1 LIKEESLSEYYISII
16 LVLTL
21 HWDISYLSLFFILP
35 ISGLS
40 IRNRPFIVS
49 KIMSK
54 KIRLIPFAIL
64 VLSFVSAEFIYYSAA
79 EPIINDPNLK
89 AEIVYKGIDF
99 PTSMAFLNS
108 DEILVLEKNNGI
120 VRRIVNGMSLSEPLL
135 DVNVANANERGLLG
149 IAVAKNDGNTTIVF
163 LYYTESKEMDGNDDC
178 PTPTD
183 CKKGNDPLGNR
194 LYRYE
199 LIDDKLTNPKLLLD
213 LPTKPGPAHNGGVI
227 TLGPDNNVYLVI
239 GELTSMGTQASN
251 VQNGSAPDGRGG
263 ILRVT
268 QNGGVVE
275 GILSNTT
282 LLNLY
287 YAYGI
292 RNSFG
297 MDFDPLS
304 GNLWDTENGPG
315 NADEINLVKPGFNSG
330 WSKVQGIWEVKDAF
344 GGNTVL
350 EPDNLT
356 DFNGKGRYSVPKFIW
371 NNTVAPTAVKFLT
384 SDKLGTQYESD
395 LFIGDANNGNI
406 YRFDLNNDRTE
417 LVLQGQLT
425 DKVADNISENQDIIW
440 GKGFGIITD
449 IQIGPEG
456 YLYILSINL
465 PQGRGT
471 IFRIVP
477 VI

>member
-1 LIKEESLSEYYISII
+1 
-16 LVLTL
+16 
-21 HWDISYLSLFFILP
+21 
-35 ISGLS
+35 
-40 IRNRPFIVS
+40 
-49 KIMSK
+49 MSK
-54 KIRLIPFAIL
+54 KLRVILFAIL
-64 VLSFVSAEFIYYSAA
+64 VLSFVSAEFIHYSST

-108 DEILVLEKNNGI
+108 DEILVLEKNNGV

-135 DVNVANANERGLLG
+135 DVNVANTNERGLLG
-149 IAVAKNDGNTTIVF
+149 IAVAKNDGNTTNVF
-163 LYYTESKEMDGNDDC
+163 LYYTESKERDGNDDC

-194 LYRYE
+194 LYRYD
-199 LIDDKLTNPKLLLD
+199 LIEDKLTSPKLLLD

-275 GILSNTT
+275 GILSNIT

-350 EPDNLT
+350 KPDNLI
-356 DFNGKGRYSVPKFIW
+356 DFDGTGRYSVPKFIW
-371 NNTVAPTAVKFLT
+371 NNTVAPTAVKLLT
-384 SDKLGTQYESD
+384 SDKLGTQYEND

-406 YRFDLNNDRTE
+406 YHFDLNNDRTE

-425 DKVADNISENQDIIW
+425 DKVAHNISENQDIIW

>member
-1 LIKEESLSEYYISII
+1 
-16 LVLTL
+16 
-21 HWDISYLSLFFILP
+21 
-35 ISGLS
+35 
-40 IRNRPFIVS
+40 
-49 KIMSK
+49 MSK
-54 KIRLIPFAIL
+54 KLRVIPFAIL
-64 VLSFVSAEFIYYSAA
+64 VLSFASAEFIYYAAA
-79 EPIINDPNLK
+79 EPITNDHNLK

-108 DEILVLEKNNGI
+108 DDILVLEKNNGI
-120 VRRIVNGMSLSEPLL
+120 VRRIINGMSLSEPLL

-149 IAVAKNDGNTTIVF
+149 IAVAKNDDNTTNVF
-163 LYYTESKEMDGNDDC
+163 LYYTESKERDGNDEC
-178 PTPTD
+178 PTSTD

-199 LIDDKLTNPKLLLD
+199 LIDDKLKNPKLLLD
-213 LPTKPGPAHNGGVI
+213 LPTKPGPAHNGGII

-251 VQNGSAPDGRGG
+251 VQKGLAPDGRGG

-268 QNGGVVE
+268 QDGRVVE

-297 MDFDPLS
+297 MDFDPLT

-315 NADEINLVKPGFNSG
+315 NGDEINLVKPGFNSG
-330 WSKVQGIWEVKDAF
+330 WSKVQGMLEVKESF
-344 GGNTVL
+344 GGNAVL
-350 EPDNLT
+350 EPDNLI
-356 DFNGKGRYSVPKFIW
+356 DFDGKGRYSEPEFVW
-371 NNTVAPTAVKFLT
+371 NNTVAPTAVKFLS
-384 SDKLGTQYESD
+384 SDKLGTQYEND

-406 YRFDLNNDRTE
+406 YHFDLNNDRTE

-425 DKVADNISENQDIIW
+425 DKVADNISQNQDIIW

-449 IQIGPEG
+449 IQVGPEG

-477 VI
+477 VT

>member
-1 LIKEESLSEYYISII
+1 
-16 LVLTL
+16 
-21 HWDISYLSLFFILP
+21 
-35 ISGLS
+35 
-40 IRNRPFIVS
+40 
-49 KIMSK
+49 MSK
-54 KIRLIPFAIL
+54 KPRVIPFAIL
-64 VLSFVSAEFIYYSAA
+64 VLVFVSAEFIYYSAA
-79 EPIINDPNLK
+79 EPIIINDPNLK

-108 DEILVLEKNNGI
+108 DDILVLEKNNGI
-120 VRRIVNGMSLSEPLL
+120 VRRIINGTSLSEPLL

-149 IAVAKNDGNTTIVF
+149 IAVAKKEENTTNVF
-163 LYYTESKEMDGNDDC
+163 LYYTESKERDGKDDC

-213 LPTKPGPAHNGGVI
+213 LPTKPGPAHNGGII

-251 VQNGSAPDGRGG
+251 VQKGLAPDGRGG

-268 QNGGVVE
+268 QDGGVVE

-297 MDFDPLS
+297 MDFDPLT

-330 WSKVQGIWEVKDAF
+330 WSKVQGMWEVKEAF
-344 GGNTVL
+344 GGKTVL
-350 EPDNLT
+350 EPDNLI
-356 DFNGKGRYSVPKFIW
+356 DFDGKGRYSIPKFVW
-371 NNTVAPTAVKFLT
+371 NNTVAPTAVKFLS
-384 SDKLGTQYESD
+384 SDKLGTQYEND

-449 IQIGPEG
+449 IQVGPEG

-465 PQGRGT
+465 PLGRGT

>member
-1 LIKEESLSEYYISII
+1 
-16 LVLTL
+16 
-21 HWDISYLSLFFILP
+21 
-35 ISGLS
+35 
-40 IRNRPFIVS
+40 
-49 KIMSK
+49 MSK
-54 KIRLIPFAIL
+54 KLRVIPFAIL
-64 VLSFVSAEFIYYSAA
+64 VLSFASAEFIYYSAA
-79 EPIINDPNLK
+79 EPITNDHNLK

-108 DEILVLEKNNGI
+108 DDILVLEKNNGI
-120 VRRIVNGMSLSEPLL
+120 VRRIINGMSLSEPLL

-149 IAVAKNDGNTTIVF
+149 IAVAKNDDNTTNVF
-163 LYYTESKEMDGNDDC
+163 LYYTESKERDGNDEC
-178 PTPTD
+178 PTSTD

-199 LIDDKLTNPKLLLD
+199 LIDDKLKNPKLLLD
-213 LPTKPGPAHNGGVI
+213 LPTKPGPAHNGGII

-251 VQNGSAPDGRGG
+251 VQKGLAPDGRGG

-268 QNGGVVE
+268 QDGRVVE

-297 MDFDPLS
+297 MDFDPLT

-330 WSKVQGIWEVKDAF
+330 WSKVQGMWEVKESF
-344 GGNTVL
+344 GGNAVL
-350 EPDNLT
+350 EPDNLI
-356 DFNGKGRYSVPKFIW
+356 DFDGKGRYSEPEFAW
-371 NNTVAPTAVKFLT
+371 NNTVAPTAVKFLS
-384 SDKLGTQYESD
+384 SDKLGTQYEND

-449 IQIGPEG
+449 IQVGPEG

-477 VI
+477 VT

>member
-1 LIKEESLSEYYISII
+1 
-16 LVLTL
+16 
-21 HWDISYLSLFFILP
+21 
-35 ISGLS
+35 
-40 IRNRPFIVS
+40 
-49 KIMSK
+49 MSK
-54 KIRLIPFAIL
+54 KLRVISFAIL
-64 VLSFVSAEFIYYSAA
+64 VLSFASAEFIYYSAA
-79 EPIINDPNLK
+79 EPITNDHNLK

-108 DEILVLEKNNGI
+108 DDILVLEKNNGI
-120 VRRIVNGMSLSEPLL
+120 VRRIINGMSLSEPLL

-149 IAVAKNDGNTTIVF
+149 IAVAKNDENTTNVF
-163 LYYTESKEMDGNDDC
+163 LYYTESKERDGNDEC
-178 PTPTD
+178 PTSTD

-199 LIDDKLTNPKLLLD
+199 LIDDKLKNPKLLLD
-213 LPTKPGPAHNGGVI
+213 LPTKPGPAHNGGII

-251 VQNGSAPDGRGG
+251 VQKGLAPDGRGG

-268 QNGGVVE
+268 QDGRVVE

-297 MDFDPLS
+297 MDFDPLT

-330 WSKVQGIWEVKDAF
+330 WSKVQGMWEVKEAF
-344 GGNTVL
+344 GGKTVL
-350 EPDNLT
+350 EPDNLI
-356 DFNGKGRYSVPKFIW
+356 DFDGKGRYSEPEFAW
-371 NNTVAPTAVKFLT
+371 NNTVAPTAVKFLS
-384 SDKLGTQYESD
+384 SDKLGTQYEND

-406 YRFDLNNDRTE
+406 YHFDLNNDRTE

-449 IQIGPEG
+449 IQVGPEG

-477 VI
+477 VT

>member
-1 LIKEESLSEYYISII
+1 
-16 LVLTL
+16 
-21 HWDISYLSLFFILP
+21 
-35 ISGLS
+35 
-40 IRNRPFIVS
+40 
-49 KIMSK
+49 MSK
-54 KIRLIPFAIL
+54 KLRVISFAIL
-64 VLSFVSAEFIYYSAA
+64 VLSFASAEFIYYSAA
-79 EPIINDPNLK
+79 EPITNDHNLK

-108 DEILVLEKNNGI
+108 DDILVLEKNNGI
-120 VRRIVNGMSLSEPLL
+120 VRRIINGMSLSEPLL

-149 IAVAKNDGNTTIVF
+149 IAVAKNDDNTTNVF
-163 LYYTESKEMDGNDDC
+163 LYYTESKERDGNDEC
-178 PTPTD
+178 PTSTD

-199 LIDDKLTNPKLLLD
+199 LIDNKLKNPKLLLD
-213 LPTKPGPAHNGGVI
+213 LPTKPGPAHNGGII

-251 VQNGSAPDGRGG
+251 VQKGLAPDGRGG

-268 QNGGVVE
+268 QDGRVVE

-297 MDFDPLS
+297 MDFDPLT

-315 NADEINLVKPGFNSG
+315 NGDEINLVKPGFNSG
-330 WSKVQGIWEVKDAF
+330 WSKVQGMWEVKESF
-344 GGNTVL
+344 GDNAVL
-350 EPDNLT
+350 EPDNLI
-356 DFNGKGRYSVPKFIW
+356 DFDGKGRYSEPEFAW
-371 NNTVAPTAVKFLT
+371 NNTVAPTAVKFLS
-384 SDKLGTQYESD
+384 SDKLGTQYEND

-406 YRFDLNNDRTE
+406 YHFDLNNDRTE

-449 IQIGPEG
+449 IQVGPEG

-477 VI
+477 VT

>member
-1 LIKEESLSEYYISII
+1 
-16 LVLTL
+16 
-21 HWDISYLSLFFILP
+21 
-35 ISGLS
+35 
-40 IRNRPFIVS
+40 
-49 KIMSK
+49 MSK
-54 KIRLIPFAIL
+54 KLRVISFAIL
-64 VLSFVSAEFIYYSAA
+64 VLSFASAEFIYYAAA
-79 EPIINDPNLK
+79 EPITNDHNLK

-108 DEILVLEKNNGI
+108 DDILVLEKNNGI
-120 VRRIVNGMSLSEPLL
+120 VRRIINGMSLSEPLL

-149 IAVAKNDGNTTIVF
+149 IAVAKNDENTTNVF
-163 LYYTESKEMDGNDDC
+163 LYYTESKERDGNDEC
-178 PTPTD
+178 PTSTD

-199 LIDDKLTNPKLLLD
+199 LIDDKLKNPKLLLD
-213 LPTKPGPAHNGGVI
+213 LPTKPGPAHNGGII

-251 VQNGSAPDGRGG
+251 VQKGLAPDGRGG

-268 QNGGVVE
+268 QDGRVVE

-297 MDFDPLS
+297 MDFDPLT

-315 NADEINLVKPGFNSG
+315 NGDEINLVKPGFNSG
-330 WSKVQGIWEVKDAF
+330 WSKVQGIWEVKESF
-344 GGNTVL
+344 GGNAVL
-350 EPDNLT
+350 EPDNLI
-356 DFNGKGRYSVPKFIW
+356 DFDGKGRYSEPEFAW
-371 NNTVAPTAVKFLT
+371 NNTVAPTAVKFLS
-384 SDKLGTQYESD
+384 SDKLGTQYEND

-406 YRFDLNNDRTE
+406 YHFDLNNDRTE

-449 IQIGPEG
+449 IQVGPEG

-477 VI
+477 VT

>member
-1 LIKEESLSEYYISII
+1 
-16 LVLTL
+16 
-21 HWDISYLSLFFILP
+21 
-35 ISGLS
+35 
-40 IRNRPFIVS
+40 
-49 KIMSK
+49 MSK
-54 KIRLIPFAIL
+54 KLRVILFAIL

-108 DEILVLEKNNGI
+108 DEIFVLEKNNGI

-149 IAVAKNDGNTTIVF
+149 IAVAKNDENTTNVF
-163 LYYTESKEMDGNDDC
+163 LYYTESKERDGNDDC

-183 CKKGNDPLGNR
+183 CKKENDPLGNR

-213 LPTKPGPAHNGGVI
+213 LPTKPGPAHNGGII

-297 MDFDPLS
+297 MDFDPLT

-330 WSKVQGIWEVKDAF
+330 WSKVQGMWEVKESF
-344 GGNTVL
+344 GGNAVL
-350 EPDNLT
+350 EPDNLI
-356 DFNGKGRYSVPKFIW
+356 DFDGKGRYSEPEFAW

-471 IFRIVP
+471 IFRIIP

>member
-1 LIKEESLSEYYISII
+1 
-16 LVLTL
+16 
-21 HWDISYLSLFFILP
+21 
-35 ISGLS
+35 
-40 IRNRPFIVS
+40 
-49 KIMSK
+49 MSK
-54 KIRLIPFAIL
+54 KLRVISFAIL
-64 VLSFVSAEFIYYSAA
+64 VLSFASAEFIYYSAA
-79 EPIINDPNLK
+79 EPITNDHNLK

-108 DEILVLEKNNGI
+108 DDILVLEKNNGI
-120 VRRIVNGMSLSEPLL
+120 VRRIINGMSLSEPLL

-149 IAVAKNDGNTTIVF
+149 IAVAKNDENTTNVF
-163 LYYTESKEMDGNDDC
+163 LYYTESKERDGNDEC
-178 PTPTD
+178 PTSTD

-199 LIDDKLTNPKLLLD
+199 LIDDKLKNPKLLLD
-213 LPTKPGPAHNGGVI
+213 LPTKPGPAHNGGII

-251 VQNGSAPDGRGG
+251 VQKGLAPDGRGG

-268 QNGGVVE
+268 QDGRVVE

-297 MDFDPLS
+297 MDFDPLT

-315 NADEINLVKPGFNSG
+315 NGDEINLVKPGFNSG
-330 WSKVQGIWEVKDAF
+330 WSKVQGMWEVKESF
-344 GGNTVL
+344 GGNAVL
-350 EPDNLT
+350 EPDNLI
-356 DFNGKGRYSVPKFIW
+356 DFDGKGRYSEPEFAW
-371 NNTVAPTAVKFLT
+371 NNTVAPTAVKFLS
-384 SDKLGTQYESD
+384 SDKLGTQYEND

>member
-1 LIKEESLSEYYISII
+1 
-16 LVLTL
+16 
-21 HWDISYLSLFFILP
+21 
-35 ISGLS
+35 
-40 IRNRPFIVS
+40 
-49 KIMSK
+49 MSK

-99 PTSMAFLNS
+99 PTSMAFFNS

-135 DVNVANANERGLLG
+135 DVN
-149 IAVAKNDGNTTIVF
+149 
-163 LYYTESKEMDGNDDC
+163 
-178 PTPTD
+178 
-183 CKKGNDPLGNR
+183 
-194 LYRYE
+194 
-199 LIDDKLTNPKLLLD
+199 
-213 LPTKPGPAHNGGVI
+213 
-227 TLGPDNNVYLVI
+227 LVI

-315 NADEINLVKPGFNSG
+315 
-330 WSKVQGIWEVKDAF
+330 
-344 GGNTVL
+344 
-350 EPDNLT
+350 
-356 DFNGKGRYSVPKFIW
+356 
-371 NNTVAPTAVKFLT
+371 
-384 SDKLGTQYESD
+384 
-395 LFIGDANNGNI
+395 
-406 YRFDLNNDRTE
+406 
-417 LVLQGQLT
+417 
-425 DKVADNISENQDIIW
+425 
-440 GKGFGIITD
+440 
-449 IQIGPEG
+449 
-456 YLYILSINL
+456 
-465 PQGRGT
+465 
-471 IFRIVP
+471 
-477 VI
+477 

>member
-1 LIKEESLSEYYISII
+1 
-16 LVLTL
+16 
-21 HWDISYLSLFFILP
+21 
-35 ISGLS
+35 
-40 IRNRPFIVS
+40 
-49 KIMSK
+49 MSK
-54 KIRLIPFAIL
+54 KLRVISFAIL
-64 VLSFVSAEFIYYSAA
+64 VLSFASAEFIYYSAA
-79 EPIINDPNLK
+79 EPITNDHNLK

-108 DEILVLEKNNGI
+108 DDILVLEKNNGI
-120 VRRIVNGMSLSEPLL
+120 VRRIINGMSLSEPLL

-149 IAVAKNDGNTTIVF
+149 IAVAKNDENTTNVF
-163 LYYTESKEMDGNDDC
+163 LYYTESKERDGNDEC
-178 PTPTD
+178 PTSTD

-199 LIDDKLTNPKLLLD
+199 LIDNKLKNPKLLLD
-213 LPTKPGPAHNGGVI
+213 LPTKPGPAHNGGII

-251 VQNGSAPDGRGG
+251 VQKGLAPDGRGG

-268 QNGGVVE
+268 QDGRVVE

-315 NADEINLVKPGFNSG
+315 NGDEINLVKPGFNSG
-330 WSKVQGIWEVKDAF
+330 WSKVQGMWEVKESF
-344 GGNTVL
+344 GDNAVL
-350 EPDNLT
+350 EPDNLI
-356 DFNGKGRYSVPKFIW
+356 DFDGKGRYSEPEFAW
-371 NNTVAPTAVKFLT
+371 NNTVAPTAVKFLS
-384 SDKLGTQYESD
+384 SDKLGTQYEND

-406 YRFDLNNDRTE
+406 YHFDLNNDRTE

-425 DKVADNISENQDIIW
+425 DKIADNISENQDIIW

-449 IQIGPEG
+449 IQVGPEG

-477 VI
+477 VT

>member
-1 LIKEESLSEYYISII
+1 
-16 LVLTL
+16 
-21 HWDISYLSLFFILP
+21 
-35 ISGLS
+35 
-40 IRNRPFIVS
+40 
-49 KIMSK
+49 MSK
-54 KIRLIPFAIL
+54 KPRVIPFAIL
-64 VLSFVSAEFIYYSAA
+64 VLVLVFVSAEFIYYSAA

-108 DEILVLEKNNGI
+108 DDILVLEKNNGI
-120 VRRIVNGMSLSEPLL
+120 VRRIINGTSLSEPLL

-149 IAVAKNDGNTTIVF
+149 IAVAKNEENTTNVF
-163 LYYTESKEMDGNDDC
+163 LYYTESKERDGKDDC

-213 LPTKPGPAHNGGVI
+213 LPTKPGPAHNGGII

-239 GELTSMGTQASN
+239 GELASMGTQASN
-251 VQNGSAPDGRGG
+251 VQKGLAPDGRGG

-268 QNGGVVE
+268 QDGGVVE

-297 MDFDPLS
+297 MDFDPLT

-315 NADEINLVKPGFNSG
+315 NGDEINLVKPGFNSG
-330 WSKVQGIWEVKDAF
+330 WSKVQGMREVKEAF

-350 EPDNLT
+350 EPDNLI
-356 DFNGKGRYSVPKFIW
+356 DFDGKGRYSEPKFVW
-371 NNTVAPTAVKFLT
+371 NNTVAPTAIKFLS
-384 SDKLGTQYESD
+384 SDKLGTQYEND

-406 YRFDLNNDRTE
+406 YHFDLNNDRTE

-477 VI
+477 VT

>member
-1 LIKEESLSEYYISII
+1 
-16 LVLTL
+16 
-21 HWDISYLSLFFILP
+21 
-35 ISGLS
+35 
-40 IRNRPFIVS
+40 
-49 KIMSK
+49 MSRK
-54 KIRLIPFAIL
+54 LRVIPFAIL
-64 VLSFVSAEFIYYSAA
+64 VLSFASAEFIYYSAA
-79 EPIINDPNLK
+79 EPITNDHNLK

-108 DEILVLEKNNGI
+108 DDILVLEKNNGI
-120 VRRIVNGMSLSEPLL
+120 VRRIINGMSLSEPLL

-149 IAVAKNDGNTTIVF
+149 IAVAKNDDNTTNVF
-163 LYYTESKEMDGNDDC
+163 LYYTESKERDGNDEC
-178 PTPTD
+178 PTSTD

-199 LIDDKLTNPKLLLD
+199 LIDDKLKNPKLLLD
-213 LPTKPGPAHNGGVI
+213 LPTKPGPAHNGGII

-251 VQNGSAPDGRGG
+251 VQKGLAPDGRGG

-268 QNGGVVE
+268 QDGRVVE
-275 GILSNTT
+275 GILSNKT

-297 MDFDPLS
+297 MDFDPLT

-315 NADEINLVKPGFNSG
+315 NGDEINLVKPGFNSG
-330 WSKVQGIWEVKDAF
+330 WSKVQGMWEVKESF
-344 GGNTVL
+344 GGNAVL
-350 EPDNLT
+350 EPDNLI
-356 DFNGKGRYSVPKFIW
+356 DFDGKGRYSEPEFVW
-371 NNTVAPTAVKFLT
+371 NNTVAPTAVKFLS
-384 SDKLGTQYESD
+384 SDKLGTQYEND

-406 YRFDLNNDRTE
+406 YHFDLNNDRTE

-449 IQIGPEG
+449 IQVGPEG

-477 VI
+477 VT

>member
-1 LIKEESLSEYYISII
+1 
-16 LVLTL
+16 
-21 HWDISYLSLFFILP
+21 
-35 ISGLS
+35 
-40 IRNRPFIVS
+40 
-49 KIMSK
+49 MSK
-54 KIRLIPFAIL
+54 KLRVISFAIL
-64 VLSFVSAEFIYYSAA
+64 VLSFASAEFIYYSAA
-79 EPIINDPNLK
+79 EPITNDHNLK

-108 DEILVLEKNNGI
+108 DDILVLEKNNGI
-120 VRRIVNGMSLSEPLL
+120 VRRIINGMSLSEPLL

-149 IAVAKNDGNTTIVF
+149 IAVAKNDENTTNVF
-163 LYYTESKEMDGNDDC
+163 LYYTESKERDGNDEC
-178 PTPTD
+178 PTSTD

-199 LIDDKLTNPKLLLD
+199 LIDDKLKNPKLLLD
-213 LPTKPGPAHNGGVI
+213 LPAKPGPAHNGGII

-251 VQNGSAPDGRGG
+251 VQKGLAPDGRGG

-268 QNGGVVE
+268 QDGRVVE

-297 MDFDPLS
+297 MDFDPLT

-315 NADEINLVKPGFNSG
+315 NGDEINLVKPGFNSG
-330 WSKVQGIWEVKDAF
+330 WSKVQGMWEVKESF
-344 GGNTVL
+344 GGNAVL
-350 EPDNLT
+350 EPDNLI
-356 DFNGKGRYSVPKFIW
+356 DFDGKGRYSEPEFAW
-371 NNTVAPTAVKFLT
+371 NNTVAPTAVKFLS
-384 SDKLGTQYESD
+384 SDKLGTQYEND

-406 YRFDLNNDRTE
+406 YHFDLNNDRTE

-449 IQIGPEG
+449 IQVGPEG

-477 VI
+477 VT

>member
-1 LIKEESLSEYYISII
+1 
-16 LVLTL
+16 
-21 HWDISYLSLFFILP
+21 
-35 ISGLS
+35 
-40 IRNRPFIVS
+40 
-49 KIMSK
+49 MSRK
-54 KIRLIPFAIL
+54 LRVIPFAIL
-64 VLSFVSAEFIYYSAA
+64 VLSFASAGFIYYSAA
-79 EPIINDPNLK
+79 EPITNDHNLK

-108 DEILVLEKNNGI
+108 DDILVLEKNNGI
-120 VRRIVNGMSLSEPLL
+120 VRRIINGMSLSEPLL

-149 IAVAKNDGNTTIVF
+149 IAVAKNDENTTNVF
-163 LYYTESKEMDGNDDC
+163 LYYTESKERDGNDEC
-178 PTPTD
+178 PTSTD

-199 LIDDKLTNPKLLLD
+199 LIDDKLKNPKLLLD
-213 LPTKPGPAHNGGVI
+213 LPTKPGPAHNGGII

-251 VQNGSAPDGRGG
+251 VQKGLAPDGRGG

-268 QNGGVVE
+268 QDGRVVE
-275 GILSNTT
+275 GILSNKT

-297 MDFDPLS
+297 MDFDPLT

-315 NADEINLVKPGFNSG
+315 NGDEINLVKPGFNSG
-330 WSKVQGIWEVKDAF
+330 WSKVQGMWEVKESF
-344 GGNTVL
+344 GGNAVL
-350 EPDNLT
+350 EPDNLI
-356 DFNGKGRYSVPKFIW
+356 DFDGKGRYSEPEFAW
-371 NNTVAPTAVKFLT
+371 NNTVAPTAVKFLS
-384 SDKLGTQYESD
+384 SDKLGTQYEND

-406 YRFDLNNDRTE
+406 YHFDLNNDRTE

-449 IQIGPEG
+449 IQVGPEG

-477 VI
+477 VT

>member
-1 LIKEESLSEYYISII
+1 
-16 LVLTL
+16 
-21 HWDISYLSLFFILP
+21 
-35 ISGLS
+35 
-40 IRNRPFIVS
+40 
-49 KIMSK
+49 
-54 KIRLIPFAIL
+54 
-64 VLSFVSAEFIYYSAA
+64 
-79 EPIINDPNLK
+79 
-89 AEIVYKGIDF
+89 F

-108 DEILVLEKNNGI
+108 DDILVLEKNNGI
-120 VRRIVNGMSLSEPLL
+120 VRRIINGMSLSEPLL

-149 IAVAKNDGNTTIVF
+149 IAVAKNDDNTTNVF
-163 LYYTESKEMDGNDDC
+163 LYYTESKERDGNDEC
-178 PTPTD
+178 PTSTD

-199 LIDDKLTNPKLLLD
+199 LIDDKLKNPKLLLD
-213 LPTKPGPAHNGGVI
+213 LPTKPGPAHNGGII

-251 VQNGSAPDGRGG
+251 VQKGLAPDGRGG

-268 QNGGVVE
+268 QDGRVVE

-297 MDFDPLS
+297 MDFDPLT

-315 NADEINLVKPGFNSG
+315 NGDEINLVKPGFNSG
-330 WSKVQGIWEVKDAF
+330 WSKVQGMWEVKESF
-344 GGNTVL
+344 GGNAVL
-350 EPDNLT
+350 EPDNLI
-356 DFNGKGRYSVPKFIW
+356 DFDGKGRYSEPEFAW
-371 NNTVAPTAVKFLT
+371 NNTVAPTAVKFLS
-384 SDKLGTQYESD
+384 SDKLGTQYEND

-406 YRFDLNNDRTE
+406 YHFDLNNDRTE

-449 IQIGPEG
+449 IQVGPEG

-477 VI
+477 VT

>member
-1 LIKEESLSEYYISII
+1 MSRKLRVIS
-16 LVLTL
+16 
-21 HWDISYLSLFFILP
+21 
-35 ISGLS
+35 
-40 IRNRPFIVS
+40 
-49 KIMSK
+49 
-54 KIRLIPFAIL
+54 FAIL
-64 VLSFVSAEFIYYSAA
+64 VLSFASAEFIYYSAA
-79 EPIINDPNLK
+79 EPITNDHNLK

-108 DEILVLEKNNGI
+108 DDILVLEKNNGI
-120 VRRIVNGMSLSEPLL
+120 VRRIINGMSLSEPLL

-149 IAVAKNDGNTTIVF
+149 IAVAKNDGNTTNVF
-163 LYYTESKEMDGNDDC
+163 LYYTESKERDGNDEC
-178 PTPTD
+178 PTSTD

-199 LIDDKLTNPKLLLD
+199 LIDDKLKNPKLLLD
-213 LPTKPGPAHNGGVI
+213 LPTKPGPAHNGGII

-251 VQNGSAPDGRGG
+251 VQKGLAPDGRGG

-268 QNGGVVE
+268 QDGRVVE
-275 GILSNTT
+275 GILSNKT

-297 MDFDPLS
+297 MDFDPLT

-315 NADEINLVKPGFNSG
+315 NGDEINLVKPGFNSG
-330 WSKVQGIWEVKDAF
+330 WSKVQGMWEVKETF
-344 GGNTVL
+344 GGNAVL
-350 EPDNLT
+350 EPDNLI
-356 DFNGKGRYSVPKFIW
+356 DFDGKGRYSEPEFVW
-371 NNTVAPTAVKFLT
+371 NNTVAPTAVKFLS
-384 SDKLGTQYESD
+384 SDKLGTQYEND

-406 YRFDLNNDRTE
+406 YHFDLNNDRTE

-449 IQIGPEG
+449 IQVGPEG

-477 VI
+477 VT

>member
-1 LIKEESLSEYYISII
+1 
-16 LVLTL
+16 
-21 HWDISYLSLFFILP
+21 
-35 ISGLS
+35 
-40 IRNRPFIVS
+40 
-49 KIMSK
+49 MSK
-54 KIRLIPFAIL
+54 KLRVISFAIL
-64 VLSFVSAEFIYYSAA
+64 VLSFASAEFIYYAAA
-79 EPIINDPNLK
+79 EPITNDHNLK

-108 DEILVLEKNNGI
+108 DDILVLEKNNGI
-120 VRRIVNGMSLSEPLL
+120 VRRIINGMSLSEPLL

-149 IAVAKNDGNTTIVF
+149 IAVAKNDENTTNVF
-163 LYYTESKEMDGNDDC
+163 LYYTESKERDGNDEC
-178 PTPTD
+178 PTSTD

-199 LIDDKLTNPKLLLD
+199 LIDDKLKNPKLLLD
-213 LPTKPGPAHNGGVI
+213 LPTKPGPAHNGGII

-251 VQNGSAPDGRGG
+251 VQKGLAPDGRGG

-268 QNGGVVE
+268 QDGRVVE

-297 MDFDPLS
+297 MDFDPLT

-315 NADEINLVKPGFNSG
+315 NGDEINLVKPGFNSG
-330 WSKVQGIWEVKDAF
+330 WSKVQGMREVKEAF

-350 EPDNLT
+350 EPDNLI
-356 DFNGKGRYSVPKFIW
+356 DFDGKGRYSEPEFAW
-371 NNTVAPTAVKFLT
+371 NNTVAPTAVKFLS
-384 SDKLGTQYESD
+384 SDKLGTQYEND

-406 YRFDLNNDRTE
+406 YHFDLNNDRTE

-449 IQIGPEG
+449 IQVGPEG

-477 VI
+477 VT